1 MDPLDSAS
9 AAPTHTT
16 LQFLGGAKNV
26 TGSKFL
32 LTVGERRLLI
42 DCGMFQGLK
51 KLRELNWEP
60 FPVDPATITDVV
72 LTHAHMDHVG
82 LLPRLVAQGFNGP
95 IFATEGTV
103 RLAEI
108 VLRDGAKIQEQD
120 AKDANKGGYSKHK
133 PALPLYTMAD
143 VARTLPLLVPV
154 PFDEDLDLEDGI
166 VARFTRAAHII
177 GSASV
182 TMWTDTTSVVFSG
195 DLGRHDHPVLKD
207 RGTPPGAP
215 YALIESTY
223 GDRVHEELGP
233 LPHEGFADLV
243 RRTFERGGS
252 VLVPAFAVDRTEVLL
267 KTIAELRRD
276 GRIPFC
282 PVYIDSP
289 MANAALDVYLSMPDE
304 LRSDLEPEMFTEF
317 PGLTLIRD
325 AAESMALTA
334 KAGSREPSI
343 IVAASGMAT
352 GGRVLH
358 HLEAML
364 PDKRNAVAFTGY
376 QAVGTRGRGLV
387 EGATKIKMHGQYVP
401 VRAEIFQDREFSVHG
416 DVNDLLSWLRDL
428 EPRPRTVFVVHG
440 EAETAA
446 AFADRIE
453 AEFAEMD
460 AVVPDHGEIVTLDG
474 VHATADSRPARARRM
489 LSTGPASAL
498 RPGAGAGRGFGAG
511 FGSGAAAGSDSG
523 ASADAGRWSDAG
535 HSLDA
540 PGRAGALVSQRL
552 EVAAPVRP
560 APGTYQLLHAES
572 PEALSAL
579 VNAMIAEGS
588 LPYGDPGLGTVDG
601 RTVFIQAVV
610 GYCAD

>member
-1 MDPLDSAS
+1 MS
-9 AAPTHTT
+9 PTESPTT

-32 LTVGERRLLI
+32 LTVGERRILV

-51 KLRELNWEP
+51 KLRELNWEK

-103 RLAEI
+103 KLAEI

-133 PALPLYTMAD
+133 PALPLYTTAD
-143 VARTLPLLVPV
+143 VERTLPLFVPV
-154 PFDEDLDLEDGI
+154 PFDEDLDLDSGI

-182 TMWTDTTSVVFSG
+182 TVWTPTTSVVFSG
-195 DLGRHDHPVLKD
+195 DLGRTDHPVLKD

-223 GDRVHEELGP
+223 GDREHEELGP

-243 RRTFERGGS
+243 RRTIERGGS

-276 GRIPFC
+276 GRIPMS

-289 MANAALDVYLSMPDE
+289 MANKALDVYLSMPQE
-304 LRSDLEPEMFTEF
+304 LRDDLEPEMLTDF
-317 PGLTLIRD
+317 PGLTLVRD

-334 KAGSREPSI
+334 SAGKREPSI

-364 PDKRNAVAFTGY
+364 PDKRNSVAFTGY

-401 VRAEIFQDREFSVHG
+401 VRAEIFQDRDFSVHG

-428 EPRPRTVFVVHG
+428 QPRPRTVFVVHG

-446 AFADRIE
+446 SFAERIE
-453 AEFAEMD
+453 AEFADVD
-460 AVVPDHGEIVTLDG
+460 AVVPDHGELVTLDG
-474 VHATADSRPARARRM
+474 MHAAPTARPRTPRPVPGTAHRNASHPGSETVAREGALAPARRSMDVVR
-489 LSTGPASAL
+489 
-498 RPGAGAGRGFGAG
+498 
-511 FGSGAAAGSDSG
+511 AAAGS
-523 ASADAGRWSDAG
+523 
-535 HSLDA
+535 
-540 PGRAGALVSQRL
+540 
-552 EVAAPVRP
+552 
-560 APGTYQLLHAES
+560 YQLLHAPN
-572 PEALSAL
+572 PEELSAL

-588 LPYGDPGLGTVDG
+588 LPYGDPGIGTRDG
-601 RTVFIQAVV
+601 ETVFMQAVI
-610 GYCAD
+610 GYHFE